1 MNTSI
6 VIADDHPLMLRG
18 LTDFLTSKG
27 YNIIGSAE
35 DGNTA
40 YNLIVKLKPEI
51 AILDIRMPF
60 KTGLEIAEA
69 CKKNNLNTK
78 VILITFDKEESIY
91 DQAIESGVY
100 GYILKEFAVEE
111 IETCIAQVVNG
122 KPYFSEEIAS
132 YLHASSLDKKPE
144 TLKLLTKS
152 ELKIVKLISEN
163 KTSQDIADELS
174 ISVRTVDKH
183 RSNIVQKM
191 ELGELLEAL
200 NCNDLELS
208 HFITGS

>member
-35 DGNTA
+35 DGKAA

-51 AILDIRMPF
+51 AILDIRMPY

-69 CKKNNLNTK
+69 CKKNDLPTK
-78 VILITFDKEESIY
+78 VILITFDKEEELY
-91 DQAIESGVY
+91 DKAQEFDVY
-100 GYILKEFAVEE
+100 GYILKEFAIEE
-111 IETCIAQVVNG
+111 IETCISQVVNG

-132 YLHASSLDKKPE
+132 YLNASTIDKKPDA
-144 TLKLLTKS
+144 LGMLTKS
-152 ELKIVKLISEN
+152 ELRIIKLISES

-183 RSNIVQKM
+183 RSNIVHK
-191 ELGELLEAL
+191 
-200 NCNDLELS
+200 LELDNKPTS
-208 HFITGS
+208 LSIWANLNKDFL

>member
-27 YNIIGSAE
+27 FKIVGSAA

-51 AILDIRMPF
+51 AILDIRMPH

-69 CKKNNLNTK
+69 CTKNNLPTK
-78 VILITFDKEESIY
+78 VILITFDKEEEIY
-91 DQAIESGVY
+91 EQAKEFNVY
-100 GYILKEFAVEE
+100 GYILKEFAIEE
-111 IETCIAQVVNG
+111 IEICINHVMNNER
-122 KPYFSEEIAS
+122 YFSEEIAS
-132 YLHASSLDKKPE
+132 YLNHNTNNKPTDLE
-144 TLKLLTKS
+144 NLTKS

-163 KTSQDIADELS
+163 KTSLEIAEELS

-183 RSNIVQKM
+183 RSNIVNK
-191 ELGELLEAL
+191 LGLD
-200 NCNDLELS
+200 NKPTSLS
-208 HFITGS
+208 IWANVNKHHF

>member
-35 DGNTA
+35 DGKAA

-51 AILDIRMPF
+51 AILDIRMPYM
-60 KTGLEIAEA
+60 TGLEIAEA
-69 CKKNNLNTK
+69 CKKNDLQTK
-78 VILITFDKEESIY
+78 VILITFDKEEELY
-91 DQAIESGVY
+91 DKAQEFNVY
-100 GYILKEFAVEE
+100 GYILKEFAIEE
-111 IETCIAQVVNG
+111 IETCISQVVNG

-132 YLHASSLDKKPE
+132 YLNASTLDKKPDVLD
-144 TLKLLTKS
+144 TLTKS
-152 ELKIVKLISEN
+152 ELRIVKLISES

-183 RSNIVQKM
+183 RSNIVHK
-191 ELGELLEAL
+191 
-200 NCNDLELS
+200 LELDNKPTS
-208 HFITGS
+208 LSIWANLNKDFL

>member
-27 YNIIGSAE
+27 YNIVGSTE

-51 AILDIRMPF
+51 AILDIRMPH

-69 CKKNNLNTK
+69 CKRHDLPTK
-78 VILITFDKEESIY
+78 IILITFDKEEELY
-91 DQAIESGVY
+91 EQALEFNVF
-100 GYILKEFAVEE
+100 GYILKDFAIEE
-111 IETCIAQVVNG
+111 IETCIDQVVSG
-122 KPYFSEEIAS
+122 KPYFSKEIAS
-132 YLHASSLDKKPE
+132 HLNTSALDKKPE
-144 TLKLLTKS
+144 TLDILTKS

-183 RSNIVQKM
+183 RSNIVNK
-191 ELGELLEAL
+191 LGLDNKPTSLSIWANL
-200 NCNDLELS
+200 NKAFL
-208 HFITGS
+208 

>member
-1 MNTSI
+1 MSTSI

-35 DGNTA
+35 DGNAA

-51 AILDIRMPF
+51 AILDIRMPY

-69 CKKNNLNTK
+69 CKKNNIPTK
-78 VILITFDKEESIY
+78 VILITFDKEEELY
-91 DQAIESGVY
+91 DQAKAFNVY

-111 IETCIAQVVNG
+111 IENCISNVVNG

-132 YLHASSLDKKPE
+132 YLNASNISKKPE
-144 TLKLLTKS
+144 TLECLTKS
-152 ELKIVKLISEN
+152 ELKIVKLISES
-163 KTSQDIADELS
+163 KTSQEIADELS

-183 RSNIVQKM
+183 RSNIVHK
-191 ELGELLEAL
+191 
-200 NCNDLELS
+200 LELDKKPTS
-208 HFITGS
+208 LSIWANVNKDFLQNT

>member
-35 DGNTA
+35 DGNVA

-51 AILDIRMPF
+51 AILDIRMPY

-69 CKKNNLNTK
+69 CKKNNLQTK
-78 VILITFDKEESIY
+78 VILITFDKEEDVY
-91 DQAIESGVY
+91 DQALEFGVY
-100 GYILKEFAVEE
+100 GYILKEFAIEE
-111 IETCIAQVVNG
+111 IETCISQVING

-132 YLHASSLDKKPE
+132 YLKASTLDKKPE
-144 TLKLLTKS
+144 TLELLTKS

-163 KTSQDIADELS
+163 NTSQDIAYDLS
-174 ISVRTVDKH
+174 ISIRTVDKH
-183 RSNIVQKM
+183 RSNIVHK
-191 ELGELLEAL
+191 
-200 NCNDLELS
+200 LELDNKPTS
-208 HFITGS
+208 LLIWATLNKDFLV

>member
-27 YNIIGSAE
+27 FNIVGSAQ

-51 AILDIRMPF
+51 AILDIRMPH

-69 CKKNNLNTK
+69 CKKNNLPTK
-78 VILITFDKEESIY
+78 IILITFDKEEELY
-91 DQAIESGVY
+91 DKAKDFNVY

-111 IETCIAQVVNG
+111 IEICINHAINNER
-122 KPYFSEEIAS
+122 YFSKEIAS
-132 YLHASSLDKKPE
+132 YLNHNSNKKPVNLE
-144 TLKLLTKS
+144 QLTKS
-152 ELKIVKLISEN
+152 ELKIIKLISEN
-163 KTSQDIADELS
+163 KTSLDIAEELS

-183 RSNIVQKM
+183 RSNIVCK
-191 ELGELLEAL
+191 LGLDNKPTSLSIWASL
-200 NCNDLELS
+200 NKQHL
-208 HFITGS
+208 